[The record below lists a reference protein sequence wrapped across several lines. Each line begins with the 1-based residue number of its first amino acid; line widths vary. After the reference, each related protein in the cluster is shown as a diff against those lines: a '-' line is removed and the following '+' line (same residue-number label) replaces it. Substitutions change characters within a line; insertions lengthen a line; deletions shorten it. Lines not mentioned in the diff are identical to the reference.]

1 MRSSSIKRTVWIRV
15 TAALLSILLFSFVT
29 TFNIFRIQRIQQ
41 ENVQAN
47 ALLDRAQRAEAAHY
61 KWATSLSNTLY
72 ANKDFTGSLDPTTCV
87 LGQWL
92 YGDLG
97 TDDPQ
102 VLALRNQL
110 EPLHKALHQ
119 SAGTAIETMSTSP
132 AQARSYYQNTI
143 QADLATLV
151 GLLDQVVERGTAL
164 SAESGERMTQTMVL
178 MHVTCAVCLA
188 AALVCLIGL
197 IQFIIRRVLAG
208 ILSLTESSKPLQEG
222 RLDLEFT
229 YDKEDELGSLARTLR
244 QSMERI
250 NSYVSD
256 INQIMSQLSAGNFD
270 VGTSVPFIGDFRS
283 IQESIHSFTTTISY
297 SLAQVRQA
305 EQRISA
311 NAEQLSNGAQSLAQG
326 ATEQASAIEEMY
338 ATLDDLSNSAAQNV
352 KAAGQAQQDAHLTGE
367 QVTLSGEQMEQMVAA
382 MADITNAS
390 QEIGRI
396 LSTIENIAFQTNILA
411 LNAAVEAARAG
422 TAGKGFAVVADEV
435 RSLAS
440 QSDQAAKATKD
451 LIENSVRAT
460 ERGGKIVKE
469 VSATLR
475 QALELVERSN
485 NDIRSISQAVEGE
498 AEAISQVT
506 EGIGQIST
514 VVQTNSAS
522 SEESAA
528 VSAELFDQVRLLQ
541 DQLRRFK
548 LKQPGQTEQA
558 GLPVARV

>member
-197 IQFIIRRVLAG
+197 IQFIILRVLAG

-256 INQIMSQLSAGNFD
+256 INRIMSQLSAGNFD
-270 VGTSVPFIGDFRS
+270 VGTSVPFVGDFRS

-506 EGIGQIST
+506 EGIGQISA